1 MRTTVALDGQTP
13 LERYTTA
20 ALVTSALGG
29 AWVLGRDLLP
39 FDAACPILATTGV
52 PCPFC
57 GFTRLADHLASGD
70 VTLAL
75 TTDPAGAIFLALLTV
90 LAAVGVLLRLRPEF
104 RRWPGTPAAAALAI
118 ALAAHWATTLAG
130 GGFVDA

>member
-1 MRTTVALDGQTP
+1 MRTTVAHDGQTP
-13 LERYTTA
+13 LERYSTA
-20 ALVTSALGG
+20 ALATSALGG

-39 FDAACPILATTGV
+39 FDAACPILEMTGV

-75 TTDPAGAIFLALLTV
+75 TTDPAGTSAPSGRE
-90 LAAVGVLLRLRPEF
+90 AAVAMSTPVGNSSATKFSPSREVF
-104 RRWPGTPAAAALAI
+104 RIAATVPSGTSAR
-118 ALAAHWATTLAG
+118 
-130 GGFVDA
+130 

>member
-1 MRTTVALDGQTP
+1 MRTTVARDGQTP
-13 LERYTTA
+13 LERYSTA

-57 GFTRLADHLASGD
+57 GFTRLADHLVAGD
-70 VTLAL
+70 LTLVL
-75 TTDPAGAIFLALLTV
+75 TTDPAGAVFLALLGL
-90 LAAVGVLLRLRPEF
+90 LAAVGVLLRLRPDL
-104 RRWPGTPAAAALAI
+104 RRWPGTPAAAALVA
-118 ALAAHWATTLAG
+118 ALTVHWATTLTG
-130 GGFVDA
+130 GGFVES